1 MWFELPHHLSGDDV
15 MEVNA
20 YTVLSQVLEIPLFT
34 VGEYHK
40 VVLSSQTFKT
50 INSILE
56 RCQILVNLHK
66 LINLFI
72 CEFNFKCPETV

>member
-1 MWFELPHHLSGDDV
+1 MWFELPHHLSRDDV
-15 MEVNA
+15 MKGNA
-20 YTVLSQVLEIPLFT
+20 YTVFGQVLELYLFT

-56 RCQILVNLHK
+56 RC
-66 LINLFI
+66 
-72 CEFNFKCPETV
+72 